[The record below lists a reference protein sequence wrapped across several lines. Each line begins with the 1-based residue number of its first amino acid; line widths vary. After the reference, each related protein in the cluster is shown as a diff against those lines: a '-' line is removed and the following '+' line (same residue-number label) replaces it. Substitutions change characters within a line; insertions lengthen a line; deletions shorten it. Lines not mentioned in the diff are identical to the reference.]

1 MFFNFKP
8 IYPVSL
14 TKLTLTL
21 IWLMDYNISK
31 CDNVVLVVIKEI
43 GPSKK
48 HLFLS
53 SKSENLLEKI
63 TRVNITKN
71 NY

>member
-1 MFFNFKP
+1 MLFNFKP
-8 IYPVSL
+8 IHPVSL
-14 TKLTLTL
+14 TKLILTL

>member
-1 MFFNFKP
+1 MLFRFKP
-8 IYPVSL
+8 TYPVNL
-14 TKLTLTL
+14 TKLNLAL
-21 IWLMDYNISK
+21 LLLMDYISK

-43 GPSKK
+43 AHAENIS
-48 HLFLS
+48 FLS
-53 SKSENLLEKI
+53 SKSESLLEKI